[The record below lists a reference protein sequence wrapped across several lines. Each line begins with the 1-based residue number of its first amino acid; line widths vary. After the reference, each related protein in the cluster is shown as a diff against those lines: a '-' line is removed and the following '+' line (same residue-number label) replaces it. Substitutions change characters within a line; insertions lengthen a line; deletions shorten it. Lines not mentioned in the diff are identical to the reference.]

1 LSFTI
6 PFFCTFISGFMAKN
20 GPIGL
25 FDSGVGGLTVAHA
38 LQTLLPNEQLVYF
51 GDTAHLPYGDKSRES
66 IVQYSLGIADF
77 LLEQQ
82 CKLILIA
89 CNSASSNAFDE
100 VKEHVGHRAVVMNVI
115 DPVVNHVC
123 VNTGSILNSEGE
135 PDEEAPRVSTVG
147 IIGTKATIDSGTYE
161 RRIKETL
168 ANLLA
173 DSNEISSVTH
183 PGLNVS
189 SLATP
194 LFVPMIEEGFVFDDI
209 SNAIIRSYLSRKE
222 LYGIDTLILG
232 CTHYPI
238 IRNQISRFLNFEVNV
253 LDTAR
258 IVALSVQ
265 ELLASKE
272 LLVSKR
278 SGDNR
283 FYVSDHTP
291 YFEVIANMF
300 FNEKISLKKKNIWV

>member
-1 LSFTI
+1 
-6 PFFCTFISGFMAKN
+6 MAKD

-66 IVQYSLGIADF
+66 IIQYSLGIADF
-77 LLEQQ
+77 LLEQK
-82 CKLILIA
+82 CKMILIA

-100 VKEHVGHRAVVMNVI
+100 VKAHVGKKAVVMNVI

-123 VNTGSILNSEGE
+123 VNTGSILNSEGA
-135 PDEEAPRVSTVG
+135 PDNQAVKVSTVG

-161 RRIKETL
+161 RKIRNTL
-168 ANLLA
+168 STLLA

-222 LYGIDTLILG
+222 LIGIDTLILG

-265 ELLASKE
+265 ELLSTKD
-272 LLVSKR
+272 LLATKR
-278 SGDNR
+278 NGENQ
-283 FYVSDHTP
+283 FYVSDHTL
-291 YFEVIANMF
+291 YFEAIANMF
-300 FNEKISLKKKNIWV
+300 FNEKISLIKRNIWR

>member
-1 LSFTI
+1 
-6 PFFCTFISGFMAKN
+6 MAKT
-20 GPIGL
+20 GPIGI

-38 LQTLLPNEQLVYF
+38 LHTLLPNEQLVYF

-66 IVQYSLGIADF
+66 IIQYSLGIADF
-77 LLEQQ
+77 LLKQ
-82 CKLILIA
+82 KSKVILIA
-89 CNSASSNAFDE
+89 CNSASSNAFEE
-100 VKEHVGHRAVVMNVI
+100 VRAHVGDRAVVMNVI

-123 VNTGSILNSEGE
+123 VNAGSIVDSEE
-135 PDEEAPRVSTVG
+135 KSNAKVDKVPTVG

-161 RRIKETL
+161 RKIQEKL
-168 ANLLA
+168 AELLTK
-173 DSNEISSVTH
+173 SNEISTVSH

-209 SNAIIRSYLSRKE
+209 SNAIIRAYLSRKE
-222 LYGIDTLILG
+222 LQSIDSLILG

-253 LDTAR
+253 FDTAR
-258 IVALSVQ
+258 IVALAVQ
-265 ELLASKE
+265 EFLTARELLAD
-272 LLVSKR
+272 KR
-278 SGDNR
+278 AGENQ
-283 FYVSDHTP
+283 FYISDHTP

-300 FNEKISLKKKNIWV
+300 FNEKIHLEKNNIWV